1 MHRSI
6 GAAVLLLVSTIGTS
20 WGRVQS
26 SRGAVAAAGSH
37 RARLHDQP
45 APAPPKPLPGIAQK
59 TEGFKKLAGYF
70 NLYWDE
76 REGKLWLEIGQW
88 DTEFLYIDSLPQG
101 VGSNDIGLD
110 RGQPGES
117 RVVKF
122 ERVGPKVLLVQ
133 PNYSFRAVT
142 SNPDE
147 RQTAEEAFAQSVLWG
162 FTVEAESGDHVLVD
176 ATAFF
181 QHDAHNVAVVLKET
195 HQGAYAVDASRSAI
209 YLGRTRS
216 FPRNTEVESTL
227 TFTGQPEGAYV
238 REVVPSPQAITVRE
252 HYSFVH
258 LPDPG
263 YTPRAYDPRSGFFD
277 LRYMDFATPLDQ
289 PIVKRFIVRHRLQK
303 KDPTAALSEPV
314 EPLVYYVDRGAP
326 EPIRSA
332 LVEGAS
338 WWNQAFEAA
347 GYKDAFQ
354 VKVLPEGADP
364 MDVRYNVI
372 QWVDRSTRGWA
383 YGSAIIDPRTGE
395 ILKGEVTLDA
405 LRARQDFMIAEGLL
419 ALYKEGG
426 PGAKLALEMVLARI
440 RQLAAH
446 ETGHTLGLAHNFAA
460 STHDRASVMDY
471 PGPLVK
477 LSADG
482 GLDVSDAYATGI
494 GEWDKVAIAYG
505 YQDFAQ
511 GTDEKQ
517 ALDGILQQSIQR
529 GLYFISD
536 ADARPQGGAHPAAH
550 LWDNGADAV
559 AELDRVMQVR
569 ARALSRFGADS
580 IPAGTPTST
589 LENLL
594 VPIYLFHRYQTE
606 AAAKVLGGL
615 DYRYSLRGDGQM
627 APTMVPP
634 AEQRR
639 ALAALLKTVSPPA
652 LESPASVLS
661 AIPPPAMGYDRS
673 REDFTGH
680 TGLVFDALGP
690 PEAAASLTVGLILN
704 PERDARLVV
713 NHGRDPNAPSLDEVM
728 DQLLA
733 ATWKAPPAA
742 GYQGEIQRTVDN
754 VVLDDLLRLAANEQA
769 APQVRA
775 LASLKLADSKNWLEA
790 GLRER
795 PDESRRAQFAYA
807 ASEIDHFEKDP
818 KSFKI
823 PSPVEPPP
831 GQPIGEGDQDLGYR
845 VIP

>member
-6 GAAVLLLVSTIGTS
+6 NCAVLLLFSVACSS
-20 WGRVQS
+20 WGRVHPC
-26 SRGAVAAAGSH
+26 GTALTAAGAGN
-37 RARLHDQP
+37 ARLQAQA
-45 APAPPKPLPGIAQK
+45 APTPPKLPGIAQK
-59 TEGFKKLAGYF
+59 TDGFKKLAGYF
-70 NLYWDE
+70 NLYWDD
-76 REGKLWLEIGQW
+76 REGKLWLEISQW
-88 DTEFLYIDSLPQG
+88 NTEFLYVDSLPQG

-147 RQTAEEAFAQSVLWG
+147 RQTAEEAFAQSTLWG
-162 FTVEAESGDHVLVD
+162 FTVAAVDGDRVLVD
-176 ATAFF
+176 ATDFF
-181 QHDAHNVAVVLKET
+181 QQDAHNVAAVLRRA
-195 HQGAYAVDASRSAI
+195 HQGNYNVDPKRSAV
-209 YLGRTRS
+209 YLPRTKS

-227 TFTGQPEGAYV
+227 TFAGQPEGYYV

-252 HYSFVH
+252 HYSLVQ
-258 LPDPG
+258 LPEEG
-263 YTPRAYDPRSGFFD
+263 YTPRAYDPRAGFFD
-277 LRYMDFATPLDQ
+277 LHYMDFATPIDQ
-289 PIVKRFIVRHRLQK
+289 PIVKRFIVRHRLK
-303 KDPTAALSEPV
+303 KKNPAAAMSAPV
-314 EPLVYYVDRGAP
+314 EPLIYYVDRGAP

-347 GYKDAFQ
+347 GYQDAFQ
-354 VKVLPEGADP
+354 VKVLPEGVDP

-372 QWVDRSTRGWA
+372 QWVDRSARGWA

-395 ILKGEVTLDA
+395 IIKGEVTLDA
-405 LRARQDFMIAEGLL
+405 LRARQDFLIAEGLL
-419 ALYKEGG
+419 APYQEGG
-426 PGAKLALEMVLARI
+426 AGAKPALEMVLARI

-460 STHDRASVMDY
+460 STHNRASVMDY

-477 LSADG
+477 LGADG

-505 YQDFAQ
+505 YQDFAP

-517 ALDGILQQSIQR
+517 ALDGILRQSIER

-536 ADARPQGGAHPAAH
+536 RDARPAGGAHPAAH

-569 ARALSRFGADS
+569 ARALRQFGANN
-580 IPAGTPTST
+580 IPAGTPLST
-589 LENLL
+589 LENAL

-615 DYRYSLRGDGQM
+615 DYRYALRGDGQK
-627 APTMVPP
+627 APAMVPS

-639 ALAALLKTVSPPA
+639 ALTALLQTISPQA
-652 LESPASVLS
+652 LELPEPVLRL
-661 AIPPPAMGYDRS
+661 IPPPAMGYERS
-673 REDFTGH
+673 RENFTGH

-690 PEAAASLTVGLILN
+690 PEAAASLTIGLILD
-704 PERDARLVV
+704 PERDARLVQ
-713 NHGRDPNAPSLDEVM
+713 NHARDPRAPSLADVM

-733 ATWKAPPAA
+733 ATWRAPQAS
-742 GYQGEIQRTVDN
+742 GYQAEIQRTVDY

-775 LASLKLADSKNWLEA
+775 LARLKLTDLKDWLLT
-790 GLRER
+790 GLRQR
-795 PDESRRAQFAYA
+795 PEENRRAQSAYA
-807 ASEIDHFEKDP
+807 VSEIEHFEKDP
-818 KSFKI
+818 KSVKI

-831 GQPIGEGDQDLGYR
+831 GQPIGDADQDLSHR
-845 VIP
+845 VIE

>member
-6 GAAVLLLVSTIGTS
+6 GCAALLLFSFAGTG
-20 WGRVQS
+20 WGRVHLC
-26 SRGAVAAAGSH
+26 GTALTAAG
-37 RARLHDQP
+37 ARRFQAAGQA
-45 APAPPKPLPGIAQK
+45 APAPPKALPGIAQK
-59 TEGFKKLAGYF
+59 TEGFQKLAGYF

-88 DTEFLYIDSLPQG
+88 NTEFLYLDSLPQG
-101 VGSNDIGLD
+101 VGSNDLGLD
-110 RGQPGES
+110 RGQPGQS

-133 PNYSFRAVT
+133 PNYSFRAVS

-147 RQTAEEAFAQSVLWG
+147 RQTAEEAFAQSTLWG
-162 FTVEAESGDHVLVD
+162 FTVAAESGDHVLVD

-181 QHDAHNVAVVLKET
+181 LNDAHNVAAVLRHA
-195 HQGAYAVDASRSAI
+195 HQGNYSVDASRSAV
-209 YLGRTRS
+209 YLPRTKS

-227 TFTGQPEGAYV
+227 TFAGQPEGYYV

-252 HYSFVH
+252 HYSLVQ
-258 LPDPG
+258 LPEEG
-263 YTPRAYDPRSGFFD
+263 YTPRVYDPRAGYFGLD
-277 LRYMDFATPLDQ
+277 YMDFATPLDQ
-289 PIVKRFIVRHRLQK
+289 PIVTRFIVRHRLK
-303 KDPTAALSEPV
+303 KQDPAAARSAPV
-314 EPLVYYVDRGAP
+314 APLVYYVDRGAP

-354 VKVLPEGADP
+354 VKVLPEGVDP

-395 ILKGEVTLDA
+395 ILKGQVTLDA

-419 ALYKEGG
+419 APYGEGG
-426 PGAKLALEMVLARI
+426 AGAKTALDMVLARI

-460 STHDRASVMDY
+460 SAHDRASVMDY

-477 LSADG
+477 LRADG

-494 GEWDKVAIAYG
+494 GEWDKLAIAYG
-505 YQDFAQ
+505 YQDFAP
-511 GTDEKQ
+511 GTEEKP
-517 ALDGILQQSIQR
+517 ALGGILRQSIER

-536 ADARPQGGAHPAAH
+536 ADARPVGGAHPAAH
-550 LWDNGADAV
+550 LWDNGPDAV
-559 AELDRVMQVR
+559 TELDRVMQIR
-569 ARALSRFGADS
+569 ARALRQFGANN
-580 IPAGTPTST
+580 IPNGTPMST
-589 LENLL
+589 LENVL

-615 DYRYSLRGDGQM
+615 DYRYALRGDGQK
-627 APTMVPP
+627 APEMPPP

-639 ALAALLKTVSPPA
+639 ALSALLKTLSPPV
-652 LESPASVLS
+652 LELPEPVLRL
-661 AIPPPAMGYDRS
+661 IPPPAMGYRRS
-673 REDFTGH
+673 SEDFTGH

-690 PEAAASLTVGLILN
+690 PEAAASLTIGLILDS
-704 PERDARLVV
+704 ERDARLVE
-713 NHGRDPNAPSLDEVM
+713 NHARDPQAPSLGEVM

-733 ATWKAPPAA
+733 STWKAPPAT
-742 GYQGEIQRTVDN
+742 GYQAEIQRTVDD
-754 VVLDDLLRLAANEQA
+754 VVLDDLLRLAANDQA

-775 LASLKLADSKNWLEA
+775 LAALKLADLKDWLSA
-790 GLRER
+790 GLKQKPE
-795 PDESRRAQFAYA
+795 ENRRAQFAYA
-807 ASEIDHFEKDP
+807 ASEIEQFEKDP
-818 KSFKI
+818 KSVKI
-823 PSPVEPPP
+823 PPPVEPPP
-831 GQPIGEGDQDLGYR
+831 GQPIGEADQDLGYG
-845 VIP
+845 VIR